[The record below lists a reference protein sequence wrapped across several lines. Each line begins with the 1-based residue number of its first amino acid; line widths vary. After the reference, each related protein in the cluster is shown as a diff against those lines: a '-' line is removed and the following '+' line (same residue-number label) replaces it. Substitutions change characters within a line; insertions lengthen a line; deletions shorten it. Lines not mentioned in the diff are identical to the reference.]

1 MENQPRQKETSAP
14 PHFPLLVPL
23 VSKTRKEK
31 KKQRKRLNKMP
42 KHSKKCDSQ
51 TEENGVPEAYAN
63 LKTRTALRDLG
74 TNNNAHQRARGTRG
88 GLSATKKAARQW
100 RRSTCILPTRAGGR
114 GGWGLNTHQNRRP
127 VPVMIDTRN
136 IFQPTPIHIPR
147 INSTRLRNA
156 SARYLVVSMPLH
168 PMVVNASWLYL
179 TVADTVHSSCLS
191 GMMGKA
197 CVLCE
202 WFLLNPKKYKKNSKK
217 KKKPKKKKW
226 G

>member
-88 GLSATKKAARQW
+88 GLSATKKAARQ
-100 RRSTCILPTRAGGR
+100 
-114 GGWGLNTHQNRRP
+114 
-127 VPVMIDTRN
+127 
-136 IFQPTPIHIPR
+136 
-147 INSTRLRNA
+147 
-156 SARYLVVSMPLH
+156 
-168 PMVVNASWLYL
+168 
-179 TVADTVHSSCLS
+179 
-191 GMMGKA
+191 
-197 CVLCE
+197 
-202 WFLLNPKKYKKNSKK
+202 
-217 KKKPKKKKW
+217 
-226 G
+226 